1 MSSESTFLTV
11 SHLYSRIRVKQ
22 EPDTLYMF
30 VPLIKLDTCG
40 KSDRIL

>member
-1 MSSESTFLTV
+1 MSLESAFLTV
-11 SHLYSRIRVKQ
+11 SHLYSKITMKQ

-40 KSDRIL
+40 KSKRIL